1 MIKQR
6 NFWMFLLLSIITFG
20 IYSLFFWYQF
30 TEDLNIM
37 CKDDNKPLPNLFIV
51 IILSIITCG
60 IYTFFWYYNLGD
72 KMQRAGNSRGILI
85 PESGSSILLWMLF
98 GSFLCGIGQFIGLY
112 LIIKNFNLLAEN
124 Y

>member
-30 TEDLNIM
+30 TEDLNLM
-37 CKDDNKPLPNLFIV
+37 CKDDTKPLPNFFIV

-72 KMQRAGNSRGILI
+72 KIQRAGNSRGILI

-98 GSFLCGIGQFIGLY
+98 GSFLCGIGQLIGLY

>member
-37 CKDDNKPLPNLFIV
+37 CKDDNKPLQL
-51 IILSIITCG
+51 
-60 IYTFFWYYNLGD
+60 
-72 KMQRAGNSRGILI
+72 
-85 PESGSSILLWMLF
+85 
-98 GSFLCGIGQFIGLY
+98 
-112 LIIKNFNLLAEN
+112 LLAVFIHSFGIII
-124 Y
+124 